1 MDAES
6 FFARWSRRK
15 TEAKQE
21 APKPA
26 GAGDASPPAA
36 TSAAKSAATEAL
48 PEAPPTL
55 QDVEKLTYSDDLS
68 PFFAQQVDELI
79 RRAAM
84 KKLFADPHFN
94 IMDGL
99 DVYIEDYN
107 KFEPLTPET
116 VAELNH
122 AQALLNPVFE
132 PEHKLM
138 ELLELEPPKTQEAQ
152 AAAETDANAA
162 SNTPAEAA
170 AHADAENPAATEQ
183 NANASP
189 SPDTTPH
196 DDKVQGL

>member
-21 APKPA
+21 VTQEAPKPPEPR
-26 GAGDASPPAA
+26 DAQSPAA
-36 TSAAKSAATEAL
+36 TSSGT
-48 PEAPPTL
+48 PEAPPPTL
-55 QDVEKLTYSDDLS
+55 HDVEKLTYSDDLS

-122 AQALLNPVFE
+122 AQALLNPIVE

-138 ELLELEPPKTQEAQ
+138 ELLELEPPKDQVAQTAQETS
-152 AAAETDANAA
+152 AETDAEANANAA
-162 SNTPAEAA
+162 
-170 AHADAENPAATEQ
+170 ADADQPSATEPTTE
-183 NANASP
+183 ASP
-189 SPDTTPH
+189 SPDTPPH
-196 DDKVQGL
+196 DNEVQGL

>member
-21 APKPA
+21 VMQEAPKPA
-26 GAGDASPPAA
+26 AEARDAQPPAT
-36 TSAAKSAATEAL
+36 TSSST
-48 PEAPPTL
+48 PEAPPPTL
-55 QDVEKLTYSDDLS
+55 HDVEKLTYSDDLS

-122 AQALLNPVFE
+122 AQALLNPIVE

-138 ELLELEPPKTQEAQ
+138 ELLELEPPKDQVAQ
-152 AAAETDANAA
+152 AAQETSAKTVAESNANTA
-162 SNTPAEAA
+162 
-170 AHADAENPAATEQ
+170 ADADKPSAAEPTTE
-183 NANASP
+183 ASS
-189 SPDTTPH
+189 SPDTPPH
-196 DDKVQGL
+196 DDEVQGL

>member
-21 APKPA
+21 AAQESQQAQQERKPA
-26 GAGDASPPAA
+26 DAQPPV
-36 TSAAKSAATEAL
+36 AKTDA
-48 PEAPPTL
+48 PPPTL
-55 QDVEKLTYSDDLS
+55 QDVGKLTYNDDLS
-68 PFFAQQVDELI
+68 PFFARQVDEII

-107 KFEPLTPET
+107 KFEPMTPEM
-116 VAELNH
+116 VAKLNH
-122 AQALLNPVFE
+122 ATALLNPVTG

-138 ELLELEPPKTQEAQ
+138 ELLELEPKDTQPQSQPPMQAIEAEMKPE
-152 AAAETDANAA
+152 AADDEQGVKD
-162 SNTPAEAA
+162 PQAEA
-170 AHADAENPAATEQ
+170 P
-183 NANASP
+183 P
-189 SPDTTPH
+189 SPDTPPH